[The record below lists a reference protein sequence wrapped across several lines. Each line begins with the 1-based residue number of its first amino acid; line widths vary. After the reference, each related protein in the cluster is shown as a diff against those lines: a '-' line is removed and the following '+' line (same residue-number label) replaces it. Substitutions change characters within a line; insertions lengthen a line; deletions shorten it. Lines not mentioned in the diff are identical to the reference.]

1 MQADERASAAARH
14 ELVISVRRN
23 GQVLFS
29 PASAGR
35 PATGTRL
42 LRWPPIVSDA
52 GVLLRRT
59 MEDARDEAGR
69 VHWGTETLTPWF
81 VRRDGTVEELSF
93 ELGVSPLCV
102 LPDGRYLLPG
112 ADPLWRDSFN
122 RAAQRAGAGRQA
134 RVAHRRGGASL
145 GATPRAR
152 RRPRWHVAREERQDE
167 WTGSS
172 RIPGETD
179 AARVD
184 DATGQLR
191 IRLVDDRTVDGAL
204 RWIVVDV
211 AARRRCSVGAR
222 RPRRDAGRRPRRPS
236 RSVSDRAALAS
247 FARWTTRQNARASIV
262 LRTPKPTSRC
272 PRPSLIR
279 NFSIIAH
286 TSTTASRRSPTASS
300 R

>member
-1 MQADERASAAARH
+1 MTGAQGFTLRSGEWEVTASGAVLDDDGWTDGHTTSTGGVAVPLGTSDAELAEALDRMQADERASAAARH

-29 PASAGR
+29 HASAGS
-35 PATGTRL
+35 ASDGYTM

-112 ADPLWRDSFN
+112 ADPLWRDSFTEPLSALALDGKLESLT
-122 RAAQRAGAGRQA
+122 AAGEPVSAPRLVRD
-134 RVAHRRGGASL
+134 VA
-145 GATPRAR
+145 PD
-152 RRPRWHVAREERQDE
+152 WHVAREERQDE
-167 WTGSS
+167 WDWFESY
-172 RIPGETD
+172 PWETD

-211 AARRRCSVGAR
+211 PLGGGAASVLVDRGVT
-222 RPRRDAGRRPRRPS
+222 PGD
-236 RSVSDRAALAS
+236 DRAALPA
-247 FARWTTRQNARASIV
+247 
-262 LRTPKPTSRC
+262 P
-272 PRPSLIR
+272 
-279 NFSIIAH
+279 
-286 TSTTASRRSPTASS
+286 
-300 R
+300 